1 MLLHAFWCFFFTSDK
16 KRARFYCGCW
26 DANTQQERLVHK
38 KFDWL
43 KKSLLIK
50 NLQFLSK
57 NFETWSKWPNHEMV
71 KWTKFQWIWAKI
83 VEFLLMINFRASR
96 IFLMHQS
103 LEMLF
108 LHFST
113 YTVTTTTSCSYTVTP
128 LSSGNEFYFDPTIL
142 QCTNDYTFFKILSSI
157 LPNNNTA
164 PCFLFTKD

>member
-71 KWTKFQWIWAKI
+71 KWTKFHWIWVKI
-83 VEFLLMINFRASR
+83 VEFLLIANFRASR
-96 IFLMHQS
+96 IFYAPVPRCLN
-103 LEMLF
+103 
-108 LHFST
+108 
-113 YTVTTTTSCSYTVTP
+113 TTQFINDH
-128 LSSGNEFYFDPTIL
+128 LKRKNSGNVFYILFDFITKAK
-142 QCTNDYTFFKILSSI
+142 FFRG
-157 LPNNNTA
+157 
-164 PCFLFTKD
+164 FLNKTSKK